1 MKTRASYLAVGM
13 WLLLTVVLAK
23 AYAEVL
29 FSFLSVAK
37 LEPPINSLEEL
48 ANSNDVQLLVL
59 SQSEYAFKLF
69 VYFFRISID
78 WKLMD

>member
-13 WLLLTVVLAK
+13 WLLLTVVLAN

-37 LEPPINSLEEL
+37 LEPPINYLEEL

-78 WKLMD
+78 